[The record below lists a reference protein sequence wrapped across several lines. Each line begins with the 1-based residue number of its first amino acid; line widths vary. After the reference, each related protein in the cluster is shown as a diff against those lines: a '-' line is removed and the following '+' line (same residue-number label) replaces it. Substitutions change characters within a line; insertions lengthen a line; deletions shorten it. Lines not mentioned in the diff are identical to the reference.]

1 MIRRFGT
8 LFFLLALLLCSTA
21 QAEVGIPKLTQRV
34 TDLTATLDAAQI
46 QALNA
51 RLAAFE
57 SGKGSQIAVL
67 MLPSTQPETIDQY
80 SIRVAESWKLG
91 RKGVD
96 DGVLLLI
103 AKDDHR
109 VRIEAGYGLEGAL
122 NDATSKRIVSEVI
135 TPYFK
140 RGEYYPGIDAGVTAI
155 IKVVEG
161 EPLPPAQDTSAQSGS
176 EADVPGQLLVTGFVI
191 FMMGNILLRQMMG
204 KLPSGLIVGGV
215 IGVLTWVMMLSLAW
229 AIATA
234 LAAFVFSLI
243 FGLSGRGLYFPS
255 GGGSGGGWGD
265 GGGFGGGGF
274 SGGGGGFGGGGASG
288 GW

>member
-1 MIRRFGT
+1 MKQLRTR
-8 LFFLLALLLCSTA
+8 LLLLALLLCGLA
-21 QAEVGIPKLTQRV
+21 HAEVAVPGLTQRV
-34 TDLTATLDAAQI
+34 TDLTATLDASQI

-57 SGKGSQIAVL
+57 TGKGSQIAVL
-67 MLPSTQPETIDQY
+67 LVPTTQPETIEEFG
-80 SIRVAESWKLG
+80 IRVAESWKLG

-103 AKDDHR
+103 AKNDHKL
-109 VRIEAGYGLEGAL
+109 RIEVGYGLEGAL
-122 NDATSKRIVSEVI
+122 NDATAKRIVSEII
-135 TPYFK
+135 TPFFK
-140 RGEYYPGIDAGVTAI
+140 SGDFYAGIDAGVSAI

-161 EPLPPAQDTSAQSGS
+161 EPLPPPAQHAATQSGS
-176 EADVPGQLLVTGFVI
+176 NTDSLGNMLVTGFFV
-191 FMMGNILLRQMMG
+191 FMIGNIILRQMLG
-204 KLPSGLIVGGV
+204 RLPSGLIVGGLIGALVWV
-215 IGVLTWVMMLSLAW
+215 ILSSLAW
-229 AIATA
+229 AVGAA

-243 FGLSGRGLYFPS
+243 FGLNGRGSSFPAGW
-255 GGGSGGGWGD
+255 GGGGGG